1 MFQATNSAPSSS
13 SFVNIIDLKGGKVSF
28 SLEDNNNQI
37 NTTESRVKEKQR
49 GIEKGRERERKRERE
64 REREREESSGERHDT
79 RESGREKKKI

>member
-1 MFQATNSAPSSS
+1 MFQATDSAPSSS

-49 GIEKGRERERKRERE
+49 GIEKGRERKRERE
-64 REREREESSGERHDT
+64 RKAVEKGTTQDRVGERK
-79 RESGREKKKI
+79 RKYNNKKL